1 MKSPL
6 VPVAIHT
13 VCIYLFLIV
22 ALRLIGRRL
31 TGQLTVVDLTIIILL
46 GSAVET
52 AMVAGDVSLPAG
64 LVSAGILLILNRLLT
79 LLVLRS
85 KRWRHL
91 LGIGPI
97 LLVQDG
103 HFIEDHLRRVGLSEA
118 DVLEAIREREKA
130 NLDDVRFA
138 VMEPDGEIN
147 VITRKR
153 VAEAQA
159 ASQDSGGG
167 PKKKK

>member
-1 MKSPL
+1 MRSL

-13 VCIYLFLIV
+13 ICIYLFLIV

-31 TGQLTVVDLTIIILL
+31 TGQLTVVDLTVIILL

-79 LLVLRS
+79 LLVVRS
-85 KRWRHL
+85 KRLRHL
-91 LGIGPI
+91 LGIGPV
-97 LLVQDG
+97 LLVQNG
-103 HFIEDHLRRVGLSEA
+103 HFLEDHLRRVGLSEA

-130 NLDDVRFA
+130 DLSDVRFA

-147 VITRKR
+147 VITQQHF
-153 VAEAQA
+153 AEAQP
-159 ASQDSGGG
+159 DLKEGGSGG
-167 PKKKK
+167 KKKR

>member
-1 MKSPL
+1 MRSL
-6 VPVAIHT
+6 APVAVHT
-13 VCIYLFLIV
+13 ICIYLFLIV

-64 LVSAGILLILNRLLT
+64 LVSAGILLVANRLLT

-85 KRWRHL
+85 RRLRHL
-91 LGIGPI
+91 LGIGPV

-103 HFIEDHLRRVGLSEA
+103 HILEDHLRRVGLSEA
-118 DVLEAIREREKA
+118 DLIEAIREREKA
-130 NLDDVRFA
+130 DLSDVRFA

-147 VITRKR
+147 VITRKDR
-153 VAEAQA
+153 TDTRAG
-159 ASQDSGGG
+159 ASDAGSGG
-167 PKKKK
+167 KKKR

>member
-1 MKSPL
+1 MGAL
-6 VPVAIHT
+6 IPVAEHT
-13 VCIYLFLIV
+13 IAIYLFLIV

-31 TGQLTVVDLTIIILL
+31 TGQLTVVDLAIIILL

-52 AMVAGDVSLPAG
+52 AMVAGNVSLPAG
-64 LVSAGILLILNRLLT
+64 LVSASILLVVNRLLT

-97 LLVQDG
+97 LLVQNG

-130 NLDDVRFA
+130 DLDDVRFA
-138 VMEPDGEIN
+138 IMEPDGEIN
-147 VITRKR
+147 VITHKD
-153 VAEAQA
+153 VGEAQT
-159 ASQDSGGG
+159 DRKDTGSGG
-167 PKKKK
+167 KKKR